1 MILSFPFPLFLC
13 LHFSNLQIMFS
24 SFPSLHF
31 SHSWILRCFYILA
44 PEKPE
49 VTIRRIDSTSVIVS
63 WTLNSGNEGIHYFLV
78 TYRKL
83 SDGSDKHTINTT
95 QTEIKITGLEPGVEY
110 EFEVSVQSVVFFS
123 HSTSEHK
130 PKDNQKDKKMEWT
143 KRWNL
148 DIEGAISFLHVSL
161 RDQQSQRIQSNSEL
175 LIVLIF
181 SVFLYLVSRNNDVQL
196 LIGFRLLQ
204 RTAWDLAQ
212 KVKKPKHKA
221 KQQVKTILCVLPRIF
236 LSFVGSVTTVSV
248 FLFELLVFLIIIYLH
263 YIWFMSTLCYWPGS
277 LSILA

>member
-1 MILSFPFPLFLC
+1 
-13 LHFSNLQIMFS
+13 
-24 SFPSLHF
+24 
-31 SHSWILRCFYILA
+31 
-44 PEKPE
+44 
-49 VTIRRIDSTSVIVS
+49 
-63 WTLNSGNEGIHYFLV
+63 
-78 TYRKL
+78 
-83 SDGSDKHTINTT
+83 
-95 QTEIKITGLEPGVEY
+95 
-110 EFEVSVQSVVFFS
+110 
-123 HSTSEHK
+123 
-130 PKDNQKDKKMEWT
+130 MEWT

-148 DIEGAISFLHVSL
+148 DTEGAISFLHVSL

-221 KQQVKTILCVLPRIF
+221 KQQVKTILRVLPRIF

-263 YIWFMSTLCYWPGS
+263 YI
-277 LSILA
+277 

>member
-1 MILSFPFPLFLC
+1 
-13 LHFSNLQIMFS
+13 
-24 SFPSLHF
+24 
-31 SHSWILRCFYILA
+31 
-44 PEKPE
+44 
-49 VTIRRIDSTSVIVS
+49 
-63 WTLNSGNEGIHYFLV
+63 
-78 TYRKL
+78 
-83 SDGSDKHTINTT
+83 
-95 QTEIKITGLEPGVEY
+95 
-110 EFEVSVQSVVFFS
+110 
-123 HSTSEHK
+123 
-130 PKDNQKDKKMEWT
+130 MEWT

-148 DIEGAISFLHVSL
+148 DTEGVISFLHVSL

-181 SVFLYLVSRNNDVQL
+181 SVFLYLVSRNNDVPL

-212 KVKKPKHKA
+212 KVMKPKHKA

-263 YIWFMSTLCYWPGS
+263 YI
-277 LSILA
+277 